1 MNVSIWT
8 KASEFLKKAWEAI
21 KKLPKWA
28 FLAGLLLIS
37 LCWYLFRRVLL
48 EKKKAAI
55 LDDLTKLQ
63 TSKTETLVEATETHD
78 TKETEI
84 TKEFE
89 EKKKE
94 LEEKEQALDEEIA
107 KGPVEIANAW
117 KDFLSEGK

>member
-1 MNVSIWT
+1 M
-8 KASEFLKKAWEAI
+8 EFLKKGWEAT

-28 FLAGLLLIS
+28 LLAGLLLLS

-48 EKKKAAI
+48 EKKKAEVLEDLNI
-55 LDDLTKLQ
+55 LETTKQ
-63 TSKTETLVEATETHD
+63 ETLNEVEEAHE

-84 TKEFE
+84 VEEFE
-89 EKKKE
+89 TKKQE
-94 LEEKEQALDEEIA
+94 LEEKEKALDKEIA